1 MPSHNEMHDNKFK
14 KYSKKMNKMDSL
26 AQGLAIPEEV
36 EFERGG
42 DDLTARS
49 MDIQIA
55 TMNQTL
61 GKFTKTF

>member
-1 MPSHNEMHDNKFK
+1 
-14 KYSKKMNKMDSL
+14 MDSL

>member
-1 MPSHNEMHDNKFK
+1 MPSHNEIHDNKFK
-14 KYSKKMNKMDSL
+14 KYSKKINKIGQV
-26 AQGLAIPEEV
+26 QGKVIPEEV
-36 EFERGG
+36 EFERGA

-49 MDIQIA
+49 MDIEIA